1 MNIPPEFINPTKI
14 IDTSYVV
21 YYVMFSTW
29 NWFKNEFD
37 VSPDPLYDPMT
48 EKEFC
53 TCFKNKFK
61 SNIERTAKSLYK
73 MSTLDNT
80 IFALDAPKNCIWRNE
95 FNETYKLERKQRD
108 KSDQEFSYSG
118 AFNYVKNIL
127 IPNIMDEY
135 KNVKLIEHSMAEGDD
150 VIAICAKEL
159 PETTHKLIIAT
170 DRDLGQLLSI
180 PNTRIISLQQKELT
194 CLGETEKVKKLVEA
208 NYTMTPKDLLLQKIL
223 VGDKADGIQSIVPRM
238 GPGTAAKY
246 ILDKNE
252 LKKFLDDPE
261 NIDAKIR
268 FRHNQQLID
277 FKFIPEEIVANI
289 KEQLFATTDP
299 ILQEL

>member
-1 MNIPPEFINPTKI
+1 MNYFEG
-14 IDTSYVV
+14 
-21 YYVMFSTW
+21 YYD
-29 NWFKNEFD
+29 K
-37 VSPDPLYDPMT
+37 
-48 EKEFC
+48 
-53 TCFKNKFK
+53 
-61 SNIERTAKSLYK
+61 
-73 MSTLDNT
+73 
-80 IFALDAPKNCIWRNE
+80 
-95 FNETYKLERKQRD
+95 KQRD

-150 VIAICAKEL
+150 IIAVCTKEL
-159 PETTHKLIIAT
+159 PESTHKVIIAT
-170 DRDLGQLLSI
+170 DRDLGQLLSV

-223 VGDKADGIQSIVPRM
+223 VGDKADGIQAIVPRM

-246 ILDKNE
+246 ILDKNK

-261 NIDAKIR
+261 NIDIKIR
-268 FRHNQQLID
+268 FKNNQRLID
-277 FKFIPEEIVANI
+277 FKFIPEEIVTSVR
-289 KEQLFATTDP
+289 EQLFATSDP